1 MNQTEVNRRNSA
13 RRLAAVISANFD
25 RVRILTLPC
34 GPAVCICRKYADAQ
48 YIALIRRAR
57 CLMGGPFPYVRF
69 VEYTDKAGISFHLI
83 ADIPP
88 DICRELAAM
97 WFIGKAFAKEQTPEE
112 LKALAKR
119 LPYKP
124 WNALPP
130 NRQAWSASR
139 GLMRIPPS

>member
-25 RVRILTLPC
+25 RARILTLPC
-34 GPAVCICRKYADAQ
+34 GTAACMCRKYADVQ
-48 YIALIRRAR
+48 YNALIRRAR

-88 DICRELAAM
+88 DICRELIAT
-97 WFIGKAFAKEQTPEE
+97 WFIGKASVKEQTPAALE
-112 LKALAKR
+112 ALAKQ
-119 LPYKP
+119 LAANP
-124 WNALPP
+124 WNVLNP

-139 GLMRIPPS
+139 GLMRIPLS